1 MKGTIFVVEKDPS
14 LLELLTLLLEEKGL
28 RVLTASPFEDTLSA
42 ILKARPDVII
52 LDVIRVTEEGTALCV
67 QLNQQEAT
75 KDIPVIVL
83 STHPKAAQVKDVCA
97 DEVILKPFDIDELFE
112 AVNQQLNLAASD

>member
-14 LLELLTLLLEEKGL
+14 LLELLTLILEEKGL
-28 RVLTASPFEDTLSA
+28 SVLTASPFEDPLSA
-42 ILKARPDVII
+42 ILQARPDVII

-67 QLNQQEAT
+67 ELKQQEAT
-75 KDIPVIVL
+75 KDIPVVVL
-83 STHPKAAQVKDVCA
+83 STHPRAAQVKDVCA

-112 AVNQQLNLAASD
+112 AVSQQLNLAASD